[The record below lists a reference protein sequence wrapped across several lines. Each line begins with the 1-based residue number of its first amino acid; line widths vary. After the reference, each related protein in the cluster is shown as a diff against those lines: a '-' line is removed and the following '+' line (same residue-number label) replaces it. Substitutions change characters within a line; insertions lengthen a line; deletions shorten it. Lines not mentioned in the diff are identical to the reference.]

1 MASEV
6 FSARETKA
14 SSQNGINRFGLG
26 RRTSGYRVAGI
37 DGRTRSSAVEQI
49 EVRAD
54 NLESAYARGN
64 SETSRRNRERIR
76 RVRENMTWYILS
88 RIKND

>member
-14 SSQNGINRFGLG
+14 SPQNGISRFGLG
-26 RRTSGYRVAGI
+26 RRTSSYRVAGI
-37 DGRTRSSAVEQI
+37 DGRTRTSAVEQI

-54 NLESAYARGN
+54 DLESTYARGN
-64 SETSRRNRERIR
+64 SEAARRNRERIR
-76 RVRENMTWYILS
+76 RARENMTWNILS
-88 RIKND
+88 RIQND